1 VVFAGIGAPV
11 DCPVYERSR
20 LSTGAAISGP
30 AIIEDHEST
39 TGRPARGTLRGRR
52 AAHAVIAL
60 KG

>member
-39 TGRPARGTLRGRR
+39 TVVPPGARLEVDGLRML
-52 AAHAVIAL
+52 VIAL